1 MVDEVD
7 LGARFLETR
16 CDRRLDALRT
26 HILFELDP
34 LLILL
39 VKLVEILFLCLCW
52 CFKVAQRLGVEIA
65 NLHGVPHLEVDLVGV
80 EAKSFHRCPAAHFK
94 II

>member
-1 MVDEVD
+1 MADEVD
-7 LGARFLETR
+7 GLPWLLESR

-26 HILFELDP
+26 HILFEVDP

-39 VKLVEILFLCLCW
+39 VKLAEILILCLCW
-52 CFKVAQRLGVEIA
+52 CFKVTQRLGVEIA